1 MDLGDIRVGTPL
13 LIDGQTFIV
22 TAASH
27 VKMGRGG
34 AVVKTKLKNLQTQ
47 ASVDR
52 TLKPGDTF
60 EEADVTRARA
70 TYLYQNGQQYA
81 FMDTTSFDQFELPAS
96 LIGDNAHWLVEGT
109 DTTVILS
116 GDQPVAI
123 ELPVKMEFVVAET
136 PPGVKGNTAQG
147 GTKQATLATG
157 AVVSVPLFIKAGDT
171 IRVNTTDGTYVE
183 RVKE

>member
-27 VKMGRGG
+27 TKMGRGG

-60 EEADVTRARA
+60 EEADVTRTKA
-70 TYLYQNGQQYA
+70 TYLYQAGDKFA
-81 FMDTTSFDQFELPAS
+81 FMDAVSFDQFELS
-96 LIGDNAHWLVEGT
+96 KDLIGDCQRWLVEGAET
-109 DTTVILS
+109 MVILS
-116 GDQPVAI
+116 GDKPVAI
-123 ELPVKMEFVVAET
+123 ELPVKMDLTVADT
-136 PPGVKGNTAQG
+136 PPGIKGNTAQG
-147 GTKQATLATG
+147 GTKQATLSTG
-157 AVVSVPLFIKAGDT
+157 TIVTVPLFIKAGDT
-171 IRVNTTDGTYVE
+171 IRVNTTDGSYVE

>member
-22 TAASH
+22 TAATH
-27 VKMGRGG
+27 AKQGRGG

-52 TLKPGDTF
+52 TLKPGDSF
-60 EEADVTRARA
+60 EEADVTRVRA
-70 TYLYQNGQQYA
+70 TYLYQNGQSYA
-81 FMDTTSFDQFELPAS
+81 FMDAVSFDQFELPATIIS
-96 LIGDNAHWLVEGT
+96 DNTRWLTEGGEAT
-109 DTTVILS
+109 IIMS
-116 GDQPVAI
+116 GDRPVAL
-123 ELPVKMEFVVAET
+123 ELPVKMDFTVAET
-136 PPGVKGNTAQG
+136 PPGIKGNTAQG

-157 AVVSVPLFIKAGDT
+157 AVVTVPLFIKAGDT
-171 IRVNTTDGTYVE
+171 IRVNTTDGSYVE